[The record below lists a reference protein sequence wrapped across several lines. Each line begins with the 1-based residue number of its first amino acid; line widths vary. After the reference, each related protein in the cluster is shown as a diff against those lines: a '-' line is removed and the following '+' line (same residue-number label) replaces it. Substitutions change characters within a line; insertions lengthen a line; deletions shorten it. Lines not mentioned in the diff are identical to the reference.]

1 MSAEQERLLILA
13 NCGRSMAE
21 SARRGGYQV
30 SVLDAFC
37 DHDTLA
43 VADCWPVSQGFS
55 HLDVDMF
62 IDEMKSIFPHKPS
75 GIIYGAGLEG
85 ASYLLQQLSSRFPL
99 YGNHT
104 SVLDTLRRPQR
115 FFSLLNRLRIPY
127 PEVCFTP
134 PYANIND
141 TWLIKR
147 AGSCGGQGVA
157 YFDPQ
162 HSAADASCYYQ
173 RHTPGQVMSVLFIA
187 DGERARVIG
196 FNRLRMSA
204 SNAPAP
210 FLYSGAISQMQMHE
224 SVRHEVIGIVDK
236 LVSELSLRGINSL
249 DFILNQEGVWVI
261 DLNPRPTAT
270 LELYEHLIEAGWMK
284 QHIRAC
290 QGELP
295 VLPIIGSTMNHGHMI
310 VYAPCTLEIPVEM
323 RWPDWIK
330 DRPLPRSRITQG
342 QPLCS
347 LFAEASNAEKV
358 EAKLASRQEEIL
370 SNIGLPAKF
379 IQPERVAV

>member
-55 HLDVDMF
+55 HLNVDMF
-62 IDEMKSIFPHKPS
+62 LNEMKSIFPHSPS
-75 GIIYGAGLEG
+75 GIVYGAGLEG
-85 ASYLLQQLSSRFPL
+85 ASYLLQQLSSRYPL
-99 YGNHT
+99 YGNDPA
-104 SVLDTLRRPQR
+104 VLDVLRRPQR

-134 PYANIND
+134 PYADIKD
-141 TWLIKR
+141 KWLIKR

-157 YFDPQ
+157 FFDPH

-173 RHTPGQVMSVLFIA
+173 RHTHGQVMSVLFIA
-187 DGERARVIG
+187 DGERARIIG
-196 FNRLRMSA
+196 FNRLRMRA

-210 FLYSGAISQMQMHE
+210 FLYSGAISQVQLHD
-224 SVRHEVIGIVDK
+224 SVRHDVIGIVDK
-236 LVSELSLRGINSL
+236 LVGELSLRGVNSL
-249 DFILNQEGVWVI
+249 DFILNEEGVWVI

-270 LELYEHLIEAGWMK
+270 LELYEHLIEEGWIK

-295 VLPIIGSTMNHGHMI
+295 VLPIIGSTMTNGHMI
-310 VYAPCTLEIPVEM
+310 VYAPRTLEIPVEM
-323 RWPDWIK
+323 RWPAWIK
-330 DRPLPRSRITQG
+330 DRPLPRARITQG

-347 LFAEASNAEKV
+347 LFAEDISAEKV
-358 EAKLASRQEEIL
+358 EARLAHRQEEIL
-370 SNIGLPAKF
+370 SQIGLPAKYK
-379 IQPERVAV
+379 QPERVAV